1 MAFLFSGGAKV
12 RRLWLRDSQRS
23 ILCGDGCGSGGNG
36 DYDVVAG
43 VAFSTDRHRDNGAL
57 VPLWSSGDAGRIA
70 ANGCASWLAPNFSYH
85 LDDG

>member
-1 MAFLFSGGAKV
+1 MAFLFSGVAKV

-23 ILCGDGCGSGGNG
+23 TLCGSGRGG